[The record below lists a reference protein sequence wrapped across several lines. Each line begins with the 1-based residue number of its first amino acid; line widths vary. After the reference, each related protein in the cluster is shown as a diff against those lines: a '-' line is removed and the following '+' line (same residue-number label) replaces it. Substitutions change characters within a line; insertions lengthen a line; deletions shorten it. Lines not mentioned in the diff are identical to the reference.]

1 MAGKKKQTNARRKA
15 RFQSQPARTEANK
28 RRRWEKQQK
37 KMAKKAEKR
46 GEKYVPK
53 FKSYEEE
60 KSANQASGNRRR
72 AA

>member
-1 MAGKKKQTNARRKA
+1 MAGKKKQSNQRRKA

-46 GEKYVPK
+46 GEKYVPA

-60 KSANQASGNRRR
+60 KSANQARGNKRR